1 MSLKN
6 ELIELYE
13 DSMLLGKYTELEYV
27 TDGMKPA
34 LHPKKDLNDLT
45 EAELVGLIK
54 AVITG
59 MTSQLC

>member
-1 MSLKN
+1 MKD

-27 TDGMKPA
+27 TDGMKKTLYPNR
-34 LHPKKDLNDLT
+34 DLQDLT
-45 EAELVGLIK
+45 EFELIGLIK